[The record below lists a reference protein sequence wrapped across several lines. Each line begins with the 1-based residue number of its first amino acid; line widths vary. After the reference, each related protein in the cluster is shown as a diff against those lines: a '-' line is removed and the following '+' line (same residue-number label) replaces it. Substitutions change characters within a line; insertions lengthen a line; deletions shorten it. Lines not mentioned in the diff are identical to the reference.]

1 MENYAGLDLSM
12 ESTQVCIIDEKGR
25 TLASEKVESCP
36 AAIADMLDRHAPL
49 ARAVIETGRM
59 SPAICHGLRELG
71 VPLVCIDARQAHQS
85 LKAMKAN
92 KTDPH
97 DAAGLA
103 QLARTGFYKEAYVK
117 SPAAHGVRSVIAARS
132 HLVEARVK
140 LDNMI
145 RGLCATFGCRPG
157 PGQGKAFLD
166 RIMEAPHIPGLGQ
179 AIASLLSIRSA
190 NVDQTKEMDRRLRL
204 IASQSQACE
213 ILMTIPGVGIQTS
226 AAFAAAIDEAGR
238 FRQSRNVGAY
248 FGLVPRRH
256 QSGEIDW
263 TGRITKQG
271 DGMVRKLLYEAANS
285 ILTRSRETF
294 ALKTWAMKIAKRRG
308 LKKARVAG
316 ALYIGASTHPR
327 SGSCIGQTRSAAGT
341 PRPAR

>member
-1 MENYAGLDLSM
+1 
-12 ESTQVCIIDEKGR
+12 
-25 TLASEKVESCP
+25 
-36 AAIADMLDRHAPL
+36 
-49 ARAVIETGRM
+49 
-59 SPAICHGLRELG
+59 
-71 VPLVCIDARQAHQS
+71 
-85 LKAMKAN
+85 MKAN

-117 SPAAHGVRSVIAARS
+117 SLAAHGVRSVIAARS

-157 PGQGKAFLD
+157 PGQGKAFLN
-166 RIMEAPHIPGLGQ
+166 RIMEATHIPGLGE
-179 AIASLLSIRSA
+179 AIASLLSVRTELIKQ
-190 NVDQTKEMDRRLRL
+190 VKEMDRRLRV

-213 ILMTIPGVGIQTS
+213 ILMTIPGIGVQTS

-256 QSGEIDW
+256 QPGEIDW

-271 DGMVRKLLYEAANS
+271 DSMVRKLLYEAANS

-294 ALKTWAMKIAKRRG
+294 ALEAWALKIAKRRG
-308 LKKARVAG
+308 PKKAR
-316 ALYIGASTHPR
+316 IESMQR
-327 SGSCIGQTRSAAGT
+327 S
-341 PRPAR
+341 PL